1 LFALIPVATSI
12 LLVYSAMVLLS
23 IPLGIGTSMFAAV
36 AIGLGVDFAIHTIDR
51 LRSLYKEE
59 QNMLASIQRFYPNT
73 GRALLFNLLAIALG
87 FGVLISSKVVPLRR
101 PKHGKPTIV
110 NGKVTPPPR
119 RRNKDVR
126 SREHLTP
133 DEVGRLMASA
143 KSLGR
148 HGHRDSTLVLLA
160 YRHGLRVSELVALR
174 WDMVDL
180 KQGLLHV
187 SRLKNGV
194 SSTHPVRGPELRA
207 LRKLQRDYPDT
218 PYLFVTER
226 KGPLTTSTVRKLL
239 ARAGEHAEIGLPVH
253 PHMLRHSTGY
263 KLANDGHD
271 TRAIQHYLGH
281 RNIQHTVRYTE
292 LAAGRFKDFW
302 KD

>member
-1 LFALIPVATSI
+1 
-12 LLVYSAMVLLS
+12 M
-23 IPLGIGTSMFAAV
+23 
-36 AIGLGVDFAIHTIDR
+36 
-51 LRSLYKEE
+51 
-59 QNMLASIQRFYPNT
+59 IQ
-73 GRALLFNLLAIALG
+73 
-87 FGVLISSKVVPLRR
+87 SSKVVPLRR
-101 PKHGKPTIV
+101 PKHGKPIIV
-110 NGKVTPPPR
+110 NGKVPPPR
-119 RRNKDVR
+119 RKNRDLR
-126 SREHLTP
+126 SREYLTSE
-133 DEVGRLMASA
+133 EVDRLITSA
-143 KSLGR
+143 RSLGR
-148 HGHRDSTLVLLA
+148 HGHRDATLILIA
-160 YRHGLRVSELVALR
+160 FRHGLRVSELVALR
-174 WDMVDL
+174 WDMIDL

-207 LRKLQRDYPDT
+207 LRRLQRDYPDT

-292 LAAGRFKDFW
+292 LAANRFKDFW